1 VRRLSRGLDAS
12 QLLPQA
18 GIRRAPHRVQ
28 VPGGAAGHRGD
39 YRRRG
44 ARVCA
49 AQRHGRAPH
58 PCARPMARGLPCA
71 HSCASFKDVL
81 LALASKV
88 WQLCGGDK
96 RGSDVVQEDVA
107 ADTEAFGS
115 TKPGQMHACGHD
127 THMTMLL
134 GGAPSA
140 FKQRMTA
147 DHACN
152 SPSLQ
157 ANVCHGLHLMPL
169 GSCHAWHAP
178 YGVCE
183 YMLGAIVAPS
193 LISLLATPQ
202 LTTRDDPVLRRARS
216 CAPAA
221 GARGGG
227 PPARHRAP
235 AVPAGRGGRRRRRGD
250 GGRGCAG
257 RRRGRARHP
266 RLAGAAVRHRG
277 HARAEGPMQC
287 V

>member
-1 VRRLSRGLDAS
+1 VATIGAGEPVFALRSDMDALPILVRGPWPAVCLVR
-12 QLLPQA
+12 
-18 GIRRAPHRVQ
+18 IH
-28 VPGGAAGHRGD
+28 
-39 YRRRG
+39 
-44 ARVCA
+44 ARVSRTFFWPWH
-49 AQRHGRAPH
+49 QR
-58 PCARPMARGLPCA
+58 
-71 HSCASFKDVL
+71 
-81 LALASKV
+81 
-88 WQLCGGDK
+88 CGNCVAVT
-96 RGSDVVQEDVA
+96 SVA
-107 ADTEAFGS
+107 ATWCRRTLRPTRRHSGRPSRARW
-115 TKPGQMHACGHD
+115 HACGHD